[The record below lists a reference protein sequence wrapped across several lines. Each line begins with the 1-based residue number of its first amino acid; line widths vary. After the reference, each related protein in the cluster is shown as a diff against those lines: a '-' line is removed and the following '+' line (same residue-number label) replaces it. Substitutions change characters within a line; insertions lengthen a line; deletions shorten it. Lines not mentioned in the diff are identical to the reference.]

1 MLKSFSIILLLLL
14 VFSCTGNKASSVSTG
29 GKAQLLAFLNPYGE
43 PCQMQQAIL
52 NELGN
57 KVTSKVELKSIL
69 TTNPSDQDSFYKY
82 GVRGLPSLILIDKNG
97 EVIKRFSPGIQSGSE
112 IMDALN
118 SCKC

>member
-1 MLKSFSIILLLLL
+1 MIKLFSYLLL
-14 VFSCTGNKASSVSTG
+14 VSLLISCTGHKTEGSASG

-43 PCQMQQAIL
+43 PCQMQSAIL
-52 NELGN
+52 KELGE
-57 KVTSKVELKSIL
+57 KVTSKVELKSIF
-69 TTNPSDQDSFYKY
+69 TTNPGDQESFYKY

-112 IMDALN
+112 IMDVIS